1 MSELDDIRARRDAVT
16 PGVWSA
22 SWAWGKSGEVYNAWA
37 EAPFTS
43 GTCLEDVAPQA
54 EADATFIAAA
64 PADID
69 TLLAMVD
76 ALTGERD
83 ALAAQLEQAQQE
95 LASGKPVPSQSENA
109 AAEARIKRI
118 DELYVRYSLGGCY
131 AVSEWPE
138 YAQHEF
144 DRLDKAQRE
153 YEAKYC

>member
-1 MSELDDIRARRDAVT
+1 MRTEEQLQDWER
-16 PGVWSA
+16 
-22 SWAWGKSGEVYNAWA
+22 WAG
-37 EAPFTS
+37 
-43 GTCLEDVAPQA
+43 Q
-54 EADATFIAAA
+54 
-64 PADID
+64 PA
-69 TLLAMVD
+69 MM
-76 ALTGERD
+76 
-83 ALAAQLEQAQQE
+83 QAQQE